1 MNIVGCRELLHFTDL
16 GLINIPAK
24 IDTGAYSNVLHCNY
38 IEEIDGKLNFKIG
51 DNKYQFE
58 KFKKIS
64 VKSSFGQEQERYA
77 ILTNVV
83 LGNISYKLY
92 VSLNNRDKMRYPM
105 LIGRRFLQKF
115 KYIVDVNQEYININ
129 DNFKKI

>member
-16 GLINIPAK
+16 GLVNIPAK
-24 IDTGAYSNVLHCNY
+24 IDTGAYSNVLHCDY
-38 IEEIDGKLNFKIG
+38 IEEIDGELNFKIG

-92 VSLNNRDKMRYPM
+92 VSLNNRDKMKYPV

-115 KYIVDVNQEYININ
+115 KYIVDVNQECININ
-129 DNFKKI
+129 DYFKKI

>member
-24 IDTGAYSNVLHCNY
+24 IDTGAYSNVLHCDY

-92 VSLNNRDKMRYPM
+92 VSLNNRDKMKYPV

-115 KYIVDVNQEYININ
+115 KYIVDVNQECININ
-129 DNFKKI
+129 DYFKKI

>member
-1 MNIVGCRELLHFTDL
+1 MNIVGWRELFHFTDL
-16 GLINIPAK
+16 GLVNVPAK
-24 IDTGAYSNVLHCNY
+24 IDTGAYSNVLHCDE
-38 IEEIDGKLNFKIG
+38 IEEINETLHLKIG
-51 DNKYQFE
+51 NNKYQFE

-64 VKSSFGQEQERYA
+64 VKSSFGEEQERYA

-92 VSLNNRDKMRYPM
+92 VSLNNRDKMKYPL

-115 KYIVDVNQEYININ
+115 KYIVDVNKECININ
-129 DNFKKI
+129 DYFKKV

>member
-58 KFKKIS
+58 KFKKIN